1 MVKDNSSNHS
11 FLHSFTRKKENM
23 PIETSINDTSHKKSS
38 LDIQRPTTEEDT
50 SEHLENRPR
59 KLSRSSSL
67 TSLDKLKREV
77 SQEPVNRKST
87 DSGRHTI
94 SSLIKRR
101 KESRASKTSFES
113 NRSLSTNSSSGHGSD
128 NYIQQPSMMI
138 SELDLLSERPG
149 SFAAVCE
156 FQLATEKK
164 NEAFHALFKSV
175 PQTDKLIEGDY

>member
-1 MVKDNSSNHS
+1 MS
-11 FLHSFTRKKENM
+11 
-23 PIETSINDTSHKKSS
+23 IETLINDTSHKKSS
-38 LDIQRPTTEEDT
+38 LNIQRPIKEEDT
-50 SEHLENRPR
+50 SEHSENRPR

-94 SSLIKRR
+94 SSLIKKR
-101 KESRASKTSFES
+101 KESRASKISFES

-128 NYIQQPSMMI
+128 NYIQQQQSSIMI

-175 PQTDKLIEGDY
+175 PQTDKLIEGDD

>member
-1 MVKDNSSNHS
+1 
-11 FLHSFTRKKENM
+11 
-23 PIETSINDTSHKKSS
+23 
-38 LDIQRPTTEEDT
+38 
-50 SEHLENRPR
+50 
-59 KLSRSSSL
+59 
-67 TSLDKLKREV
+67 LDKLKREA

-94 SSLIKRR
+94 SSLIKKR

-113 NRSLSTNSSSGHGSD
+113 NRSLSTNSSSGRGSD
-128 NYIQQPSMMI
+128 NYIQQQSSMMI